1 MPTPDKDDVDR
12 LSRGKPTRAK
22 IGSRRISHRL
32 TQKERLL
39 FEAATRQGFLKL
51 PVTGI
56 RPNVLNVYRLWCEAE
71 GRDFILKGEPSSRPI
86 EKA

>member
-1 MPTPDKDDVDR
+1 MPRPDKDDVDR

-22 IGSRRISHRL
+22 IGSRRIGHRL

-51 PVTGI
+51 PITGI

-71 GRDFILKGEPSSRPI
+71 GRDFILKGGPSSRSI
-86 EKA
+86 EDA

>member
-1 MPTPDKDDVDR
+1 MPRPDKDDVNR

-22 IGSRRISHRL
+22 IGSRRIGHRL
-32 TQKERLL
+32 TQKEKLL

-51 PVTGI
+51 PITGI

-71 GRDFILKGEPSSRPI
+71 GRDFILKGEPFSRPI
-86 EKA
+86 EEA

>member
-1 MPTPDKDDVDR
+1 MPIPDKDDVDR

-22 IGSRRISHRL
+22 IGSRRIGHRL

-71 GRDFILKGEPSSRPI
+71 GRNFIIKGGPSSRPI
-86 EKA
+86 EEA